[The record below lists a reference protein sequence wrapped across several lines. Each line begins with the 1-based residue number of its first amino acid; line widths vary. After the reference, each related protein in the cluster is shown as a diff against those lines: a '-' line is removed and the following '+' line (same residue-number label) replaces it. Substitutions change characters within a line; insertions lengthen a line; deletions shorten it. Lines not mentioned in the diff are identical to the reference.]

1 MTTLGVLAIVFVS
14 SFFGLATG
22 YLLAIESIECDLMEK
37 NECDLMEKNERR
49 ILYICDRRK
58 CNNCSME
65 CTHTTDIEHAVNF
78 KNIDGYY
85 TEESE
90 V

>member
-22 YLLAIESIECDLMEK
+22 YLLAIESL
-37 NECDLMEKNERR
+37 ECDLMEKNERR

-78 KNIDGYY
+78 KNIDDYY
-85 TEESE
+85 MEESE

>member
-22 YLLAIESIECDLMEK
+22 YLLVIESL
-37 NECDLMEKNERR
+37 ECDLMEKNERR
-49 ILYICDRRK
+49 IRYICDRRK

-65 CTHTTDIEHAVNF
+65 CAHTTDIEHAVNF

>member
-22 YLLAIESIECDLMEK
+22 YLLAIESLGSPIYND
-37 NECDLMEKNERR
+37 ECDLMEKNERR

-78 KNIDGYY
+78 KNIDDYY
-85 TEESE
+85 MEESE

>member
-37 NECDLMEKNERR
+37 NKRR

-78 KNIDGYY
+78 KNIDDYY
-85 TEESE
+85 MEESE

>member
-1 MTTLGVLAIVFVS
+1 MTTLGVLAILFVS
-14 SFFGLATG
+14 SFFGLETG

-37 NECDLMEKNERR
+37 NKRR

-58 CNNCSME
+58 CSNCSME

-85 TEESE
+85 MEESE

>member
-14 SFFGLATG
+14 SFFGLVTG
-22 YLLAIESIECDLMEK
+22 YLLAIESI
-37 NECDLMEKNERR
+37 ECDLMEKNERR

-65 CTHTTDIEHAVNF
+65 CRHTTDIEHAVNF

>member
-22 YLLAIESIECDLMEK
+22 YLLAIESI
-37 NECDLMEKNERR
+37 ECDLMEKNERR